1 MKHVITLAC
10 CLLPA
15 WASAQFQEVYSVQSG
30 FWNNPAVWST
40 GAVPDSNSLVLISA
54 EDTVIMPDNSA
65 RYYCQTLRVEY
76 SGILQLRR
84 SNFEVFDS
92 VMVSGTMVDS
102 SSTGVNRFWGRV
114 YVQPAGRFDMR
125 KNTVESRLIFE
136 NGIRCEGD
144 SMMLGRGI
152 FKRRNQAVEGYRRV
166 LLYANMAIDSGLVLT
181 NLNTDGIICERG
193 TLFGKDDNATFV
205 NKARIHSR
213 VFNPPM
219 FTGKADYSYPGNEV
233 IYSGYQSLNVSPGPY
248 DRLVIAGEDT
258 IDYNAE
264 RNLTDATEA
273 KELYIGEK
281 SRLITRSHDLIIKG
295 LARLEGVLYDTD
307 SLGRMEFQDVIFG
320 NGGFADGT
328 GDNYGRM
335 DIAGDLVV
343 EGNAEIQEIRL
354 DVQGETR
361 IKPFYRLT
369 LRNRPGAKYFNRV
382 VLESGSRLYTQTSS
396 GPNMYFRKPVVA
408 DGEFLLEG
416 GNLYFYDSLL
426 FEPLGTL
433 NVKANRV
440 NLYVY
445 SYWRQNG
452 SCPVGFGNYFVEG
465 KVEGLAP
472 IQIGGLL
479 RIPPGKTLINL
490 NSGGIVVSGRLE
502 GSNES
507 SVFENRTRLEYK
519 PSSDLSPPMDTG
531 LLDIRFPGNTVAFT
545 STARNQEI
553 PPLVYQNITFEGGSP
568 KYLRE
573 GDIEVKG
580 DVTISTLVQKAP
592 TALTLNRVILDGEGD
607 QRIVGNGEGSF
618 EFLEVNKPSGKLTA
632 FDPFGV
638 SEVLFMTRGVLDAL
652 PGELL
657 LGSVAQLQEKADSY
671 VRGRVAS
678 QRCISENG
686 SNTFGNMGIRIK
698 ASPTTALG
706 QTIVIRN
713 TGTPYENG
721 QIARYFEIIPTN
733 NSNLDATVE
742 FFYHERDLLGA
753 PERELSME
761 TRSGEGEFTR
771 VKPWLRNPDTNSF
784 ELRGLATLGI
794 ITARIASLPVQVY
807 QVPFSG
813 SRLGIRYALLEDET
827 VHILITDMAGRIYF
841 EAEAAGKEG
850 MNRYEV
856 DLPHLGPGMYY
867 ARVAGRQRRGGSG
880 FVRHVE

>member
-1 MKHVITLAC
+1 
-10 CLLPA
+10 
-15 WASAQFQEVYSVQSG
+15 
-30 FWNNPAVWST
+30 
-40 GAVPDSNSLVLISA
+40 
-54 EDTVIMPDNSA
+54 
-65 RYYCQTLRVEY
+65 
-76 SGILQLRR
+76 
-84 SNFEVFDS
+84 
-92 VMVSGTMVDS
+92 
-102 SSTGVNRFWGRV
+102 
-114 YVQPAGRFDMR
+114 
-125 KNTVESRLIFE
+125 
-136 NGIRCEGD
+136 
-144 SMMLGRGI
+144 
-152 FKRRNQAVEGYRRV
+152 
-166 LLYANMAIDSGLVLT
+166 
-181 NLNTDGIICERG
+181 
-193 TLFGKDDNATFV
+193 
-205 NKARIHSR
+205 
-213 VFNPPM
+213 
-219 FTGKADYSYPGNEV
+219 V
-233 IYSGYQSLNVSPGPY
+233 IYSGYQSLNMAPGDY
-248 DRLVIAGEDT
+248 EYLTIIGEDT
-258 IDYNAE
+258 INYSAE
-264 RNLTDATEA
+264 RNLIGETRA
-273 KELYIGEK
+273 KKLYIGGK
-281 SRLITRSHDLIIKG
+281 SRLVTRFHSLIING
-295 LARLEGVLYDTD
+295 PTLIEGILYDSD
-307 SLGRMEFQDVIFG
+307 SLGQMSFQDLSFG

-335 DIAGDLVV
+335 DIAGDLIIQ
-343 EGNAEIQEIRL
+343 GNAEIQELRVE
-354 DVQGETR
+354 VQGETR

-369 LRNRPGAKYFNRV
+369 LRNRPGPKYFNRV
-382 VLESGSRLYTQTSS
+382 VLESGSRLYAQTSNA
-396 GPNMYFRKPVVA
+396 PNMYFRQPVVA

-433 NVKANRV
+433 NVKTNRV

-452 SCPVGFGNYFVEG
+452 PCPVGLGNYFIEG

-479 RIPPGKTLINL
+479 RIPPGKTLTNL
-490 NSGGIVVSGRLE
+490 NAGGIVVSGRLE
-502 GSNES
+502 GSDEG

-531 LLDIRFPGNTVAFT
+531 LLDISFPGNTVAFS

-553 PPLVYQNITFEGGSP
+553 PPLVYQNIACEGGSP

-580 DVTISTLVQKAP
+580 NITLSTLVQKAP
-592 TALTLNRVILDGEGD
+592 TALTLNRVIIDGEGD

-618 EFLEVNKPSGKLTA
+618 EFLEVNKPSGKLSA

-638 SEVLFMTRGVLDAL
+638 SEVLFMTQGVLDAL

-678 QRCISENG
+678 QRRISEGG

-698 ASPTTALG
+698 ASATKALG

-761 TRSGEGEFTR
+761 TRSSEGEFTR
-771 VKPWLRNPDTNSF
+771 IKPWLSNPDTNSF
-784 ELRGLATLGI
+784 ELRGLAELGI

-813 SRLGIRYALLEDET
+813 SRLGIRYGLLEDET

-841 EAEAAGKEG
+841 EAEAEGKEG

-856 DLPHLGPGMYY
+856 ELPHLGPGMYY
-867 ARVAGRQRRGGSG
+867 ARVAGKQRRGGSG
-880 FVRHVE
+880 FVRYVE